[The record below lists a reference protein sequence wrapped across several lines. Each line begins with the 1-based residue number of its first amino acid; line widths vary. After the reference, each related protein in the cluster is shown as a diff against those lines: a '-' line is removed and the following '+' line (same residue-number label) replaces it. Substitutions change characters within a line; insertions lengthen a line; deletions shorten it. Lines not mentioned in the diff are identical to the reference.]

1 MHLEWPLPLAFHW
14 WCPPQVRQRVQPS
27 PQEVQPSMVPV
38 LRPLAKAQRSLLA
51 EGPVMVLG
59 RFSMLSVQA
68 LEPVL
73 VPQA

>member
-14 WCPPQVRQRVQPS
+14 WYPPQVRQRVQPS
-27 PQEVQPSMVPV
+27 PLEVQPLVAPV

-51 EGPVMVLG
+51 EGPVMVLE
-59 RFSMLSVQA
+59 RFSMLSVPA

>member
-14 WCPPQVRQRVQPS
+14 WYPPQVRQRVQPS
-27 PQEVQPSMVPV
+27 PLEVQPSVAPV

-51 EGPVMVLG
+51 EGPVMVQEQCW
-59 RFSMLSVQA
+59 MLSVPA
-68 LEPVL
+68 LAPAL